1 MDKTII
7 MRFSTQPLPE
17 IIRQGRSLTA
27 NIARS
32 PTTGPQRL
40 IPITR
45 LGELSGAN
53 EFWNCIKTLPVSRA
67 QECVQYLLTPTG
79 QETLEIDLTKPLK
92 LPVKFELKPNWI
104 WFAAGFISAWL
115 LKKFI

>member
-1 MDKTII
+1 MSQTW
-7 MRFSTQPLPE
+7 
-17 IIRQGRSLTA
+17 
-27 NIARS
+27 
-32 PTTGPQRL
+32 
-40 IPITR
+40 
-45 LGELSGAN
+45 N
-53 EFWNCIKTLPVSRA
+53 EFWDCIKTLPVSRA

>member
-1 MDKTII
+1 

-27 NIARS
+27 NIARP

-40 IPITR
+40 IPVTR
-45 LGELSGAN
+45 LGGAN
-53 EFWNCIKTLPVSRA
+53 EFWDCIKTLPVSRA
-67 QECVQYLLTPTG
+67 QECVQYLLTPSG
-79 QETLEIDLTKPLK
+79 QETLEIDITKPLK

-104 WFAAGFISAWL
+104 WFAAGFVTAWL

>member
-1 MDKTII
+1 

-27 NIARS
+27 NISRS
-32 PTTGPQRL
+32 PK
-40 IPITR
+40 
-45 LGELSGAN
+45 LSGAN
-53 EFWNCIKTLPVSRA
+53 EFWDCIKSMPISRA
-67 QECVQYLLTPTG
+67 QECVQYLLTPSG
-79 QETLEIDLTKPLK
+79 QETLEIDVTKPLK

-104 WFAAGFISAWL
+104 WFAAGFVTAWL